1 MNLIGLLPDRLM
13 YMRIVLFQGK
23 SRYNLLTFW
32 TDELYKAFKKLDVDV
47 LKVNLIDQGSYQA
60 DLAIALSKPA
70 DLFFSFNGIGGELE
84 KDSFFTRLM
93 TPFWQFYCDHPF
105 HHVTRLNIQSPYL
118 IPSFTGKEHIEAFNA
133 LYLNRLSLEIPHAG
147 SSLGNIPSV
156 HKKRSLPLV
165 LFGSYTP
172 PEEIEEKWKGYL
184 PSHRQLL
191 KDQVAKGMETNIFD
205 PFKLLE
211 DTYKEN
217 RIHLDSTHL
226 LKLKL
231 IYIELESYFRN
242 YFRKKLLTHFEE
254 IDLPIHLFGDGFEK
268 LETSLHIKHKA
279 LPYDEMVATL
289 SDCQIVLGT
298 CPVFPKA
305 SHERPLTAMIQ
316 GAIAAT
322 EKNQFFDKAFT
333 KGELLL
339 YTWQNLKELGDS
351 VKELLGNEKKRLE
364 IAERGQKKTLSYY
377 SFNQLAEAIVAKV
390 PYLLNITR
398 I

>member
-1 MNLIGLLPDRLM
+1 
-13 YMRIVLFQGK
+13 MRIVLFQGK
-23 SRYNLLTFW
+23 SRYNLLSFW
-32 TDELYKAFKKLDVDV
+32 TDELYKAFKKLNVDV
-47 LKVNLIDQGSYQA
+47 LKVDLMDQSSYQA

-93 TPFWQFYCDHPF
+93 TPFWQFFCDHPF
-105 HHVTRLNIQSPYL
+105 HHVNRLNIQSPYL

-147 SSLGNIPSV
+147 SSLDSIPGV
-156 HKKRSLPLV
+156 HKTRSLPLV

-191 KDQVAKGMETNIFD
+191 KEQVAKGLETHVYD
-205 PFKLLE
+205 PFKLLVE
-211 DTYKEN
+211 AYKDN
-217 RIHLDSTHL
+217 RIYLDSPHL

-231 IYIELESYFRN
+231 IYVELESYFRN
-242 YFRKKLLTHFEE
+242 YFRKKLLNHFEK
-254 IDLPIHLFGDGFEK
+254 IGLSIHLFGDGFEK

-279 LPYDEMVATL
+279 LSYDAMVGTL

-316 GAIAAT
+316 GALAAT
-322 EKNQFFDKAFT
+322 ERNQFFDNAFN
-333 KGELLL
+333 KEELLL
-339 YTWQNLKELGDS
+339 YTWQNLNELGDS

-364 IAERGQKKTLSYY
+364 IAERGQKKTVSHY
-377 SFNQLAEAIVAKV
+377 SFNQLAETIVERA